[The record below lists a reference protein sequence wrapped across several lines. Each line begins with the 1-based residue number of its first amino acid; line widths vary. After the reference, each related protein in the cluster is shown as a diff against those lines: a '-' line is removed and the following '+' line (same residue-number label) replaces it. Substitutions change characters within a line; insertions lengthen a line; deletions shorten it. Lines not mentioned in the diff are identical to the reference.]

1 MMPKESQDMKNT
13 MRMSWGCGLEVG
25 PHLDQR
31 RPLEQH
37 CIVCVEGVHLVQPAV
52 GHVQFAVLA
61 HQAHHGRAGYQCP
74 APQNA

>member
-1 MMPKESQDMKNT
+1 
-13 MRMSWGCGLEVG
+13 MSWGCGLEVG

-61 HQAHHGRAGYQCP
+61 HQAHHGMAELDINVQRRRMP
-74 APQNA
+74 DNK